1 MNEIK
6 RLIFKVDRLKKNYGS
21 LEAINVK
28 KLEIH
33 PGTIYALVGPPGS
46 GKTTLLEILSGAQKQ
61 SSGDLYFENFTY
73 ETNWFG
79 KVKKHDEIF
88 YNYGFDDYGT
98 GTSVGKIISKMYGK
112 KSNTIMKRHFSSP
125 KFKHLWD
132 RSVSS
137 LTKGELHW
145 VGMVL
150 SLESDPR
157 VLLIDE
163 YGMYIT
169 NDMEQEFR
177 SQLKRMN
184 RTLGTTIIVSSPNE
198 DLVKNF
204 ASVLIFMD
212 NGHISKIRSKSNRPE
227 DLEGMVEKLV
237 STNKRRP
244 QNKNNSSRA
253 SSTKEKRKS
262 DKRHSTNKHPDSDQK
277 QMVTYNQKD
286 QNEKRKSSD
295 SRRQNRKRSYNNGVD
310 DNRKKTYENKSRTNI
325 ENSRNTENRQNVQ
338 KDSGNARSDNN
349 GNSHNVKEVDGN
361 RLDLPNDGQGEIV
374 PCLLISIIS
383 PKDYTKKN
391 ILVIGD
397 IILDAY
403 EFGKVDRISQEAPV
417 PIVAIDRKSHKPG
430 GLQM

>member
-46 GKTTLLEILSGAQKQ
+46 GKTTLLEILSGTQKQ
-61 SSGDLYFENFTY
+61 SSGDLFFENFTY
-73 ETNWFG
+73 KTNWFG
-79 KVKKHDEIF
+79 KIKKHDEIF

-98 GTSVGKIISKMYGK
+98 STSVGRIISKMYGK

-169 NDMEQEFR
+169 KDMEQEFR

-212 NGHISKIRSKSNRPE
+212 NGHISKIRSKSNRSGRPRRHSR
-227 DLEGMVEKLV
+227 KT
-237 STNKRRP
+237 SFTKKRRHK
-244 QNKNNSSRA
+244 NKNNSSKA
-253 SSTKEKRKS
+253 YSNKEQRKS
-262 DKRHSTNKHPDSDQK
+262 DNRHSYNKHPDLDQK
-277 QMVTYNQKD
+277 QIVSNIQKD
-286 QNEKRKSSD
+286 QNEKRKSYN
-295 SRRQNRKRSYNNGVD
+295 SRKQKSSHSSNHGAVENPQ
-310 DNRKKTYENKSRTNI
+310 KTYENKPRTNT
-325 ENSRNTENRQNVQ
+325 ENSRNLEDRQNVQ
-338 KDSGNARSDNN
+338 KDSGNVKRDNN
-349 GNSHNVKEVDGN
+349 SDSHKPNELDGN
-361 RLDLPNDGQGEIV
+361 RLDLRNYD
-374 PCLLISIIS
+374 
-383 PKDYTKKN
+383 
-391 ILVIGD
+391 
-397 IILDAY
+397 
-403 EFGKVDRISQEAPV
+403 QE
-417 PIVAIDRKSHKPG
+417 K
-430 GLQM
+430 

>member
-21 LEAINVK
+21 LEAININ

-46 GKTTLLEILSGAQKQ
+46 GKTTLLEILSGVQKQ

-212 NGHISKIRSKSNRPE
+212 NGHISKIRSKSNRSGRPRRHSR
-227 DLEGMVEKLV
+227 KT
-237 STNKRRP
+237 SFTNKRKP
-244 QNKNNSSRA
+244 QNKKNSIRA
-253 SSTKEKRKS
+253 SSSKEQRKS
-262 DKRHSTNKHPDSDQK
+262 DTRTSTDKNPDSDQK
-277 QMVTYNQKD
+277 QIVSNSLKAQTNRRRPFNSNKK
-286 QNEKRKSSD
+286 N
-295 SRRQNRKRSYNNGVD
+295 SRRVSKQSVD
-310 DNRKKTYENKSRTNI
+310 DNRKKTYDHKPRANI
-325 ENSRNTENRQNVQ
+325 KNPKNSENRQNVPVA
-338 KDSGNARSDNN
+338 SGNVRRDINN
-349 GNSHNVKEVDGN
+349 DSHKVKDVDGN
-361 RLDLPNDGQGEIV
+361 RLDYRNND
-374 PCLLISIIS
+374 
-383 PKDYTKKN
+383 
-391 ILVIGD
+391 
-397 IILDAY
+397 
-403 EFGKVDRISQEAPV
+403 QE
-417 PIVAIDRKSHKPG
+417 K
-430 GLQM
+430 

>member
-21 LEAINVK
+21 LEAINIK

-212 NGHISKIRSKSNRPE
+212 NGHISKIRSKSNRSGKPRRH
-227 DLEGMVEKLV
+227 GRKT
-237 STNKRRP
+237 SFTNKRRH
-244 QNKNNSSRA
+244 QNKNNSSSRA

-262 DKRHSTNKHPDSDQK
+262 DKRHSTNKNPDSDQK
-277 QMVTYNQKD
+277 QIVSNHPKD
-286 QNEKRKSSD
+286 QTKKRRPYNSRKQNSRHSSK
-295 SRRQNRKRSYNNGVD
+295 QGVD
-310 DNRKKTYENKSRTNI
+310 DNRKKTFENKSRTNI
-325 ENSRNTENRQNVQ
+325 ENSKNSENRRNVQ
-338 KDSGNARSDNN
+338 KDSGNVRRDNN
-349 GNSHNVKEVDGN
+349 SDSHKVKEVDGN
-361 RLDLPNDGQGEIV
+361 RLDLPNDGQE
-374 PCLLISIIS
+374 
-383 PKDYTKKN
+383 K
-391 ILVIGD
+391 
-397 IILDAY
+397 
-403 EFGKVDRISQEAPV
+403 
-417 PIVAIDRKSHKPG
+417 
-430 GLQM
+430 

>member
-21 LEAINVK
+21 LEAININ

-46 GKTTLLEILSGAQKQ
+46 GKTTLLEILSGVQKQ

-212 NGHISKIRSKSNRPE
+212 NGHISKIRSKSNRSGRPRRHSR
-227 DLEGMVEKLV
+227 KT
-237 STNKRRP
+237 SFTNKRRP
-244 QNKNNSSRA
+244 QNKKNSIRA
-253 SSTKEKRKS
+253 SSSKEQRKS
-262 DKRHSTNKHPDSDQK
+262 DTRTSTDKSPNSDQK
-277 QMVTYNQKD
+277 QIVSNSLKA
-286 QNEKRKSSD
+286 QNKRRRPFNSSKKN
-295 SRRQNRKRSYNNGVD
+295 SRRVSKQGID
-310 DNRKKTYENKSRTNI
+310 DNRKKTYDHNSRTNI
-325 ENSRNTENRQNVQ
+325 KNSRNSENRQNVQ
-338 KDSGNARSDNN
+338 MASGNVRRDINN
-349 GNSHNVKEVDGN
+349 DSNKAKDVDGN
-361 RLDLPNDGQGEIV
+361 RLDYRNND
-374 PCLLISIIS
+374 
-383 PKDYTKKN
+383 
-391 ILVIGD
+391 
-397 IILDAY
+397 
-403 EFGKVDRISQEAPV
+403 QE
-417 PIVAIDRKSHKPG
+417 K
-430 GLQM
+430 